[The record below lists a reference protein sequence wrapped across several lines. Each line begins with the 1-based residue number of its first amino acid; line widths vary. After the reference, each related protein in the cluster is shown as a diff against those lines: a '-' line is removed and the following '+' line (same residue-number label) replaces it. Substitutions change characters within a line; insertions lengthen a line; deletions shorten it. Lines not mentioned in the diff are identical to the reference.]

1 MNNSIEV
8 DFYFGI
14 SDNKIY
20 ISFFDK
26 IKNNL
31 RNTVSFQIPDN
42 LNNDL
47 NFKIILNLLQKN
59 IKKIEKELGSFLNSG
74 YISIYSKTYQKILIS
89 IKNIFDEKKLDKEV
103 ITNLVQRSLQQFN
116 INNNKLTIVH
126 IIINKYIIDDKI
138 YNFFPGHIQFKKI
151 ILELE
156 FICLDKNLVNKIK
169 KLFKDCKVHI
179 NKIISFQYSQKLFK
193 HNCED
198 VTMCI
203 SARRLINET
212 NKSEVHINENSPRN
226 PVLFD
231 KIFNLFD

>member
-1 MNNSIEV
+1 MNNSIEG

-89 IKNIFDEKKLDKEV
+89 IKNIFDEK
-103 ITNLVQRSLQQFN
+103 NL
-116 INNNKLTIVH
+116 
-126 IIINKYIIDDKI
+126 
-138 YNFFPGHIQFKKI
+138 
-151 ILELE
+151 
-156 FICLDKNLVNKIK
+156 IK
-169 KLFKDCKVHI
+169 KLLQI
-179 NKIISFQYSQKLFK
+179 
-193 HNCED
+193 
-198 VTMCI
+198 
-203 SARRLINET
+203 
-212 NKSEVHINENSPRN
+212 
-226 PVLFD
+226 
-231 KIFNLFD
+231 